1 MVIGISAEVRDL
13 TGITDVLDLTDAT
26 IDKALQ
32 YGRGELYAVTFKTDW
47 DTDTTHPL
55 YYKAEMLVHYVAAYW
70 ILDRYAGYGDRANLF
85 RERVTLL
92 SQELKTEYQQYQL
105 ITDTSGGVGAKF
117 SVVASDYQTFPLNED
132 GYYPQSSIIIP
143 GD

>member
-1 MVIGISAEVRDL
+1 MPIGIAAEVRDL

-47 DTDTTHPL
+47 DTDTSHPL

-85 RERVTLL
+85 RDRVTLL
-92 SQELKTEYQQYQL
+92 SQELKLEYDQYTM
-105 ITDTSGGVGAKF
+105 INDTSGTTSRF
-117 SVVASDYQTFPLNED
+117 SLVASKYKSYPLNPD
-132 GYYPQSSIIIP
+132 ADVSAKSTVIIP

>member
-1 MVIGISAEVRDL
+1 MPIGIAAEVRDL

-32 YGRGELYAVTFKTDW
+32 YGRGSLFALTGQTTIW
-47 DTDTTHPL
+47 DDTNHIL

-85 RERVTLL
+85 RDRVTLL
-92 SQELKTEYQQYQL
+92 SQELKTEYDQYLQS
-105 ITDTSGGVGAKF
+105 TTSGTTARF
-117 SVVASDYQTFPLNED
+117 SVVSSEYKTFPLNSE
-132 GYYPQSSIIIP
+132 GEIHKSSVIIP